1 MNCKPIILL
10 CLCSVLFSCTERLIC
25 PAYQTSLILD
35 NDYRQQFFSPFTV
48 FEGDT
53 IPKMPY
59 GFVKDRADELDE
71 SFYAAAEGKGFR
83 VQKGRTYSAEK
94 EGFEYNNRKR
104 TSFIAKIW
112 SSPERPVLENPYL
125 IDRILKK
132 RPFYKLDIVVPEL
145 IHIGILDSLETEVQA
160 LNDTMTLDSA
170 AKKKVVTETIL
181 TTPEGYNGYNV
192 DQLNYNKKFGH
203 LFPQPPPPPDPID
216 SVAYKKALQDAAA
229 DTLTNEKKGV
239 FGMFKKRDK
248 AAKPPK
254 EKKKDKKNNE
264 EAIKEEEGGN
274 E

>member
-1 MNCKPIILL
+1 
-10 CLCSVLFSCTERLIC
+10 
-25 PAYQTSLILD
+25 LD
-35 NDYRQQFFSPFTV
+35 NDYRQQVFSPFTV

-59 GFVKDRADELDE
+59 GFVKDRTDELDE
-71 SFYAAAEGKGFR
+71 SFYSAAEGKGFR
-83 VQKGRTYSAEK
+83 VQKGRAYSMEK
-94 EGFEYNNRKR
+94 EGFEYSNRKR
-104 TSFIAKIW
+104 SSFIARIW
-112 SSPERPVLENPYL
+112 STPERPVLENPYL
-125 IDRILKK
+125 LDRILKK

-160 LNDTMTLDSA
+160 LNDTMALDSA

-203 LFPQPPPPPDPID
+203 LFPQPLPPPDPID
-216 SVAYKKALQDAAA
+216 SVAYKKALKDAAAA
-229 DTLTNEKKGV
+229 DTLSTEKKGV
-239 FGMFKKRDK
+239 FGMFKKKDK
-248 AAKPPK
+248 TAKPPK

-264 EAIKEEEGGN
+264 EAIKEEEVGN